1 MVLFFFI
8 IIPVDSIILDPLE
21 KRFPPV
27 KNLPNKVD
35 GIIALGGSID
45 LSSNSEDPFIAL
57 NHTSERIFAFISLEK
72 KYPEAKLCFTGG
84 SGSLF
89 EQKQKEA
96 YALKKL
102 LKEIDF
108 DTNKVIFENRAR
120 NTYENAKFS
129 KELLNPQQDEI
140 WLLITS
146 ASHMPRAFGVFRR
159 FAWEVIPYPVDFNS
173 VSAKFITRMHLLRDR
188 LNNFSDGLKEWF
200 GLLYYKVMGYSKQL
214 FPKPH

>member
-1 MVLFFFI
+1 
-8 IIPVDSIILDPLE
+8 
-21 KRFPPV
+21 
-27 KNLPNKVD
+27 VD
-35 GIIALGGSID
+35 GIITLGGSID

-129 KELLNPQQDEI
+129 KECK
-140 WLLITS
+140 
-146 ASHMPRAFGVFRR
+146 RR
-159 FAWEVIPYPVDFNS
+159 FKSIPRSPV
-173 VSAKFITRMHLLRDR
+173 
-188 LNNFSDGLKEWF
+188 
-200 GLLYYKVMGYSKQL
+200 
-214 FPKPH
+214 